1 MIALIRG
8 ELVLKSAPSLVVEAG
23 GLGYEV
29 EVPMTT
35 FYELP
40 ELGSQV
46 QLFCHFVVREDA
58 QLLFGFHDVKS
69 RDFFRT
75 LIKVNGV
82 GPKMAIAM
90 MSTLSTDELI
100 QSVNENQIARL
111 VKIPGVGKKT
121 AERLIIELRDKLAAF
136 ASTDGGAKKLGSS
149 AAQSVSGDTMIE
161 EAEGAL
167 IALGYKKSDAEKM
180 VSAAWKLSEFSR
192 SQDLIRAALKTLS
205 K

>member
-8 ELVLKSAPSLVVEAG
+8 ELLLKSAPTVVVEAG
-23 GLGYEV
+23 GLGYEI

-40 ELGSQV
+40 ELGSPV

-58 QLLFGFHDVKS
+58 QLLFGFHDGKS

-82 GPKMAIAM
+82 GPKMAVAM
-90 MSTLSTDELI
+90 MSTLTTDELI
-100 QSVNENQIARL
+100 QSVNENQVARL

-136 ASTDGGAKKLGSS
+136 ASAGGAAKANVSS
-149 AAQSVSGDTMIE
+149 TAQNVSGDTMIE
-161 EAEGAL
+161 EAESAL
-167 IALGYKKSDAEKM
+167 ITLGYKKSDAEKM
-180 VSAAWKLSEFSR
+180 VSAAWKLGEYSR